1 MTGPLGTHVA
11 KRLPWLFDD
20 LRFRVA
26 YEEYYPKSFGDALL
40 ALQSD
45 SLRLRFV
52 RDRTRL
58 EVELASISEPDLWL
72 NLRFLWFTL
81 TGDLPD
87 PELEGWAWFFR
98 EHAAEL
104 TEALGPKFPQT
115 KEEFERKQ
123 RERIADSQNSHPPL
137 TLHGR
142 ISRFGATP
150 LGMISLGPL
159 GWMVAAALIVWEVM
173 K

>member
-1 MTGPLGTHVA
+1 MTGPLGTQVA

-20 LRFRVA
+20 LKFRVA
-26 YEEYYPKSFGDALL
+26 YEEYSPKHFGNALL

-52 RDRTRL
+52 RDKSRL
-58 EVELASISEPDLWL
+58 AVELASISEPDLWL
-72 NLRFLWFTL
+72 DLRFLWFTL
-81 TGDLPD
+81 TGDSPD

-98 EHAAEL
+98 EHVAEL

-123 RERIADSQNSHPPL
+123 KEGIEDAERSLPPL
-137 TLHGR
+137 TLLGR
-142 ISRFGATP
+142 IRRFRATP

-159 GWMVAAALIVWEVM
+159 GWTIAAALMVWEVL

>member
-1 MTGPLGTHVA
+1 V
-11 KRLPWLFDD
+11 D
-20 LRFRVA
+20 
-26 YEEYYPKSFGDALL
+26 YEEYSPRYFDDALI

-52 RDRTRL
+52 RDKSRL
-58 EVELASISEPDLWL
+58 EVEVASISEPGRWL

-81 TGDLPD
+81 TGESPD

-98 EHAAEL
+98 GHVAEL

-115 KEEFERKQ
+115 KQEFERKQ
-123 RERIADSQNSHPPL
+123 KEGIEDAERRLPPL
-137 TLHGR
+137 TSRGR
-142 ISRFGATP
+142 VRRFRATP

-159 GWMVAAALIVWEVM
+159 GWMAAAALIVWQVM